1 MSKQLQ
7 DVKIKKETKL
17 KTNEQPKAVKAN
29 KDSAA
34 KAIDNAKGDQAAD
47 PTKKLKNLKK
57 KLREIESLEEKI
69 KNKEIAKPEP
79 EQLAKIK
86 RKNELLMEIR
96 QLEKQM

>member
-7 DVKIKKETKL
+7 NVKINKESKPR
-17 KTNEQPKAVKAN
+17 TNEQPKAVKSS

-34 KAIDNAKGDQAAD
+34 KTIDNAKADQATD
-47 PTKKLKNLKK
+47 PAKKLKNLRK